1 MNKTPGSTEREEIR
15 LAAEERDVSGLA
27 LVTGGARGI
36 GFEVVRQLAQRGMT
50 VILGARDPE
59 RASAAAEQLSGDG
72 LDVRAG
78 TIDIADGDNVGELAD
93 WMAGEFGR
101 LDVLV
106 NNAAAFADWSETASG
121 ADLENSRA
129 VLDTNLFGT
138 WRVCQAFLPLIR
150 HSEHGRIV
158 NVASGG
164 GSHGDPQF
172 GLATLGVTAASYGIS
187 KAAVLALTSKLAAEL
202 EGTGILINAVDPGLT
217 ATAPGMEEMGAR
229 PIPEGAS
236 VVAWAAILPDDGP
249 SGGFFRDGEPMPW

>member
-1 MNKTPGSTEREEIR
+1 M
-15 LAAEERDVSGLA
+15 AAQARGVSGVA

-36 GFEVVRQLAQRGMT
+36 GFEVVRQLAQQGMT
-50 VILGARDPE
+50 VILGARDLDK
-59 RASAAAEQLSGDG
+59 ASVAAGELSGDG

-78 TIDIADGDNVGELAD
+78 SIDVADTDSVRELAD
-93 WMAGEFGR
+93 WVAGEFGQ

-150 HSEHGRIV
+150 QSEHGRIV

-164 GSHGDPQF
+164 GSHEDPQF
-172 GLATLGVTAASYGIS
+172 GLATPGGTAASYGIS
-187 KAAVLALTSKLAAEL
+187 KAAVNTLTSKLAAEL
-202 EGTGILINAVDPGLT
+202 EGTGILVNSVDPGLVGD
-217 ATAPGMEEMGAR
+217 ARDFFEEEPRTFADLR
-229 PIPEGAS
+229 LLLSELEPDRDQSALAYA
-236 VVAWAAILPDDGP
+236 VRTRLPLVQVP
-249 SGGFFRDGEPMPW
+249 SGGV

>member
-1 MNKTPGSTEREEIR
+1 
-15 LAAEERDVSGLA
+15 LAAEERDVCGVA

-36 GFEVVRQLAQRGMT
+36 GFEVVRQLAQQGKT
-50 VILGARDPE
+50 VILGARDPDK
-59 RASAAAEQLSGDG
+59 AGVAAKELSGEG
-72 LDVRAG
+72 LAVRAG
-78 TIDIADGDNVGELAD
+78 TIDVADGDSVGELAGGVK
-93 WMAGEFGR
+93 GEFGR

-106 NNAAAFADWSETASG
+106 NNAAAFADWAETASS

-150 HSEHGRIV
+150 QSDHGRIV
-158 NVASGG
+158 NVASGS

-172 GLATLGVTAASYGIS
+172 GLATPGGTAATYAIS

-202 EGTGILINAVDPGLT
+202 EGTGILINSVDPGLT

-229 PIPEGAS
+229 PIPAGAS
-236 VVAWAAILPDDGP
+236 SVAWAATLPDDGP

>member
-1 MNKTPGSTEREEIR
+1 M
-15 LAAEERDVSGLA
+15 AAEVRNVSGIA

-36 GFEVVRQLAQRGMT
+36 GFEVARQLAQQGMT
-50 VILGARDPE
+50 VVLGARNPD
-59 RASAAAEQLSGDG
+59 RASAAVEELVGDG

-78 TIDIADGDNVGELAD
+78 TLDVADARSVKELAD
-93 WMAGEFGR
+93 WIAAEFGG

-106 NNAAAFADWSETASG
+106 NNAAAFADWSETASS

-129 VLDTNLFGT
+129 VLDTNLFGV

-150 HSEHGRIV
+150 QSRHGRIV

-172 GLATLGVTAASYGIS
+172 GLATPGGTAASYGIS
-187 KAAVLALTSKLAAEL
+187 KAAVNALTSKLAAEL
-202 EGTGILINAVDPGLT
+202 EDTGVLVNSVDPGLT

-229 PIPEGAS
+229 PIPDGAAS
-236 VVAWAAILPDDGP
+236 VLWAATLPDSGP
-249 SGGFFRDGEPMPW
+249 SGGFFRDGKPMPW

>member
-1 MNKTPGSTEREEIR
+1 V
-15 LAAEERDVSGLA
+15 AEEREVSGVA
-27 LVTGGARGI
+27 LVSGGARGI
-36 GFEVVRQLAQRGMT
+36 GFEVARQLAQQGMT
-50 VILGARDPE
+50 VVLGARDPD
-59 RASAAAEQLSGDG
+59 RASTAAEELAGDG
-72 LDVRAG
+72 RDVRAG
-78 TIDIADGDNVGELAD
+78 TLDVADADSVGTLAD
-93 WMAGEFGR
+93 WVGGQFGR

-106 NNAAAFADWSETASG
+106 NNAAAFADWSETAST

-150 HSEHGRIV
+150 QSQHGRIV

-172 GLATLGVTAASYGIS
+172 GLATPGGTAASYGIS
-187 KAAVLALTSKLAAEL
+187 KAAVNALTSKLAAEL
-202 EGTGILINAVDPGLT
+202 DGTGILINSVDPGLT

-229 PIPEGAS
+229 PIPDGAAS
-236 VVAWAAILPDDGP
+236 VVWAATLPDDGP

>member
-1 MNKTPGSTEREEIR
+1 
-15 LAAEERDVSGLA
+15 LATEERDVGGVA

-50 VILGARDPE
+50 VILGARDPQK
-59 RASAAAEQLSGDG
+59 AAAAAEELVGDG

-78 TIDIADGDNVGELAD
+78 TIDVVDGASVGELAD
-93 WMAGEFGR
+93 RVAGEFGR

-106 NNAAAFADWSETASG
+106 NNAAAYADWSETASG
-121 ADLENSRA
+121 ADLDDSRA

-138 WRVCQAFLPLIR
+138 WRVCLAFLPLIR
-150 HSEHGRIV
+150 QSDHGRIV
-158 NVASGG
+158 NVASGS

-172 GLATLGVTAASYGIS
+172 GLATPGGTAASYAVS

-202 EGTGILINAVDPGLT
+202 DGTGILINAVDPGLT

-229 PIPEGAS
+229 PILAGAS
-236 VVAWAAILPDDGP
+236 GVAWAATLPDDGP

>member
-1 MNKTPGSTEREEIR
+1 
-15 LAAEERDVSGLA
+15 LAAEARDVSGVA

-36 GFEVVRQLAQRGMT
+36 GFEVVRLLAHQGMT

-59 RASAAAEQLSGDG
+59 KASAAAEELAGDG

-78 TIDIADGDNVGELAD
+78 IIDVADTGSVREFAD
-93 WMAGEFGR
+93 RVEGEFGR

-121 ADLENSRA
+121 ADLEKSRA

-150 HSEHGRIV
+150 QSERGRIV

-164 GSHGDPQF
+164 GSHGDQQF
-172 GLATLGVTAASYGIS
+172 GLATPGGTAASYGIS

-202 EGTGILINAVDPGLT
+202 EGTGILINSVDPGLT

-236 VVAWAAILPDDGP
+236 SVAWAATIPEDGP

>member
-1 MNKTPGSTEREEIR
+1 
-15 LAAEERDVSGLA
+15 LAAGKRDFSAVA

-36 GFEVVRQLAQRGMT
+36 GFEVARQLAQRGMT
-50 VILGARDPE
+50 VILGARGLE
-59 RASAAAEQLSGDG
+59 KASAAAEDLSGDG
-72 LDVRAG
+72 LDVRARN
-78 TIDIADGDNVGELAD
+78 IDVADGGSVGELAD
-93 WMAGEFGR
+93 RVAGEFGR

-121 ADLENSRA
+121 ADLEKSRA

-150 HSEHGRIV
+150 RSEHGRIV
-158 NVASGG
+158 NVASGS

-172 GLATLGVTAASYGIS
+172 GLAASGGMAASYAVS

-202 EGTGILINAVDPGLT
+202 EGTGALINAVDPGLT
-217 ATAPGMEEMGAR
+217 ATAPGMEKMGAR
-229 PIPEGAS
+229 PIPAGATS
-236 VVAWAAILPDDGP
+236 VAWAATLPDDGP

>member
-1 MNKTPGSTEREEIR
+1 
-15 LAAEERDVSGLA
+15 LAAEERDVLGVA

-36 GFEVVRQLAQRGMT
+36 GFEVARQLAQRGMT
-50 VILGARDPE
+50 VILGARDLDK
-59 RASAAAEQLSGDG
+59 AGIAAEELSGDG

-78 TIDIADGDNVGELAD
+78 IIDVADDDSVGELVD
-93 WMAGEFGR
+93 WVAGEFGR

-121 ADLENSRA
+121 ADLGNSRA

-138 WRVCQAFLPLIR
+138 WRACQAFLPLIR
-150 HSEHGRIV
+150 QNEHGRIV
-158 NVASGG
+158 NVASGS

-172 GLATLGVTAASYGIS
+172 GLARPGGTAATYAIS

-202 EGTGILINAVDPGLT
+202 DGTGILINSVDPGLT

-229 PIPEGAS
+229 PIPDGAS
-236 VVAWAAILPDDGP
+236 RVAWAATLPDDGP
-249 SGGFFRDGEPMPW
+249 SGGFFRDGEPMPR